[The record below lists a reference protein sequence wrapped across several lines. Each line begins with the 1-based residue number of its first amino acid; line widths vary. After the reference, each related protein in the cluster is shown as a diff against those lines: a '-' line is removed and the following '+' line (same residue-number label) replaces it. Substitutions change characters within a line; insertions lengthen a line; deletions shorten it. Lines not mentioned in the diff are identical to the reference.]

1 VTNIYGDCL
10 RDGAGDFEEIYED
23 VFPIL
28 YRVAYR
34 ITGEVTSAEDLCQ
47 EAFVRYVQ
55 RQKPLPTPEEAKYWL
70 IRVVRNLS
78 YNYEKRRGRERKAL
92 DRLLH
97 EPRPQSPSGETET
110 LRDESSRIV
119 QEALKLLPFNLRT
132 ALVFREYGGLSY
144 REIAKVLHISEA
156 NVKVR
161 VFRAREQLKK
171 ILDEDDLDVP

>member
-1 VTNIYGDCL
+1 MG
-10 RDGAGDFEEIYED
+10 GAGDFEEIYDE
-23 VFPIL
+23 VYPVL

-47 EAFVRYVQ
+47 EAFVRYIQ
-55 RQKPLPTPEEAKYWL
+55 RQKPLPSQTQAKYWL

-78 YNYEKRRGRERKAL
+78 YNYEKRRGRERRAM

-97 EPRPQSPSGETET
+97 EPKTRVMSGETEL
-110 LRDESSRIV
+110 LRKESSKLV
-119 QEALKLLPFNLRT
+119 QEALLLVPFTLRT
-132 ALVFREYGGLSY
+132 ALVLREYGEFSY
-144 REIAKVLHISEA
+144 REIAKILHISES

-171 ILDEDDLDVP
+171 ILDEEDLHVSE